1 MKQLMWSDLEN
12 RYSDFEVSVAV
23 SIASF
28 LDPRFK
34 DNHLQNKEEIIELI
48 TEQCMENYSSIHS
61 EFTDATSSA
70 GSQEDVVIPPAK
82 KIERSSS
89 SF

>member
-12 RYSDFEVSVAV
+12 RYTDFEVSVAL

-34 DNHLQNKEEIIELI
+34 DNHLQNKEIIELI
-48 TEQCMENYSSIHS
+48 TEQCMENYSSVHS
-61 EFTDATSSA
+61 EFTDAISSA
-70 GSQEDVVIPPAK
+70 GSQEDVPPAK
-82 KIERSSS
+82 KQQ
-89 SF
+89 F